1 MIVFVK
7 IFVMGIVIQC
17 LAVFS
22 CFPTAWCW
30 LHHII
35 TPIVCH
41 ILCYEDIK
49 ITFEFAV
56 LQITNPLV
64 LCVVKAHSIAL
75 KSSAKSL
82 CYGSCRYQTL
92 ATDASATT
100 AIVRCPAVSQI
111 SIKPGW
117 MRIWSDIYNMFL
129 LWALYWESV
138 LKQDESCKIHQLLS
152 VLLQLYKF

>member
-1 MIVFVK
+1 MIGFVK
-7 IFVMGIVIQC
+7 IFVVGIVIQS

-30 LHHII
+30 LHHFI

-56 LQITNPLV
+56 LQITNPFV
-64 LCVVKAHSIAL
+64 LCVIKAHSIAL
-75 KSSAKSL
+75 KSCLQSHWVI
-82 CYGSCRYQTL
+82 GSCRYQTL
-92 ATDASATT
+92 ATEASATI
-100 AIVRCPAVSQI
+100 AILRCPAVSQI

-117 MRIWSDIYNMFL
+117 MRIWSDIYNMLL

-138 LKQDESCKIHQLLS
+138 LKQDESCKNHQLLS
-152 VLLQLYKF
+152 AV